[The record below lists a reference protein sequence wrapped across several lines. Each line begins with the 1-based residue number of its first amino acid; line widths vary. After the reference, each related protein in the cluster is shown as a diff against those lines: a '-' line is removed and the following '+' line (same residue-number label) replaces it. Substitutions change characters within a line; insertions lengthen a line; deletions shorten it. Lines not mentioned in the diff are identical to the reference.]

1 MVPLAFADGFV
12 PLEQFSMVLVQYP
25 LLVCLETKRH
35 FLTHKNK

>member
-25 LLVCLETKRH
+25 FISMLRDQASFFNT
-35 FLTHKNK
+35 